1 MDELKDKIH
10 PLRKFLSLRLSVDD
24 ESWSRLEPQI
34 KQQHFKRNDFLLKQG
49 EVEKKIYFIESGIIR
64 YFIQRG
70 EDKEAT
76 FAIIFENQLAGAYDS
91 FLQQLPSE
99 YFVQA
104 IKPTVTWSFPIEVLQ
119 RLYMEVP
126 IANTIGRITCEELF
140 LIKAKREL
148 SMYKY
153 LPQERYLNLFSEKPR
168 HIKEIPLKYL
178 ASYIGVTPQALSR
191 IRKRIK

>member
-1 MDELKDKIH
+1 MPI
-10 PLRKFLSLRLSVDD
+10 DD
-24 ESWSRLEPQI
+24 ESWNMLEIHITRQ
-34 KQQHFKRNDFLLKQG
+34 KFNKSEFLLKQG
-49 EVEKKIYFIESGIIR
+49 EVEKKVYFVESGIIR
-64 YFIQRG
+64 YFIQQG

-91 FLQQLPSE
+91 FLQQIPSE

-104 IKPTVTWSFPIEVLQ
+104 IKPSITWSFPIEILQ
-119 RLYMEVP
+119 RLYQAVP
-126 IANTIGRITCEELF
+126 VANSIGRIACEELF
-140 LIKAKREL
+140 LIKANREL

-153 LPQERYLNLFSEKPR
+153 TAQERYLNLFSEKPR

>member
-1 MDELKDKIH
+1 MH
-10 PLRKFLSLRLSVDD
+10 PLREYFNLRMLIDD
-24 ESWSRLEPQI
+24 ENWDMLESQI
-34 KQQHFKRNDFLLKQG
+34 VRQRFNRNDFLLRQG
-49 EVEKKIYFIESGIIR
+49 EVEKRIYFIESGIIR
-64 YFIQRG
+64 YFIQQA

-91 FLQQLPSE
+91 FLQQIPSE

-104 IKPTVTWSFPIEVLQ
+104 LKPTSTWWFSLDVLHN
-119 RLYMEVP
+119 LYKTLP
-126 IANTIGRITCEELF
+126 IANVIGRIACEELF
-140 LIKAKREL
+140 LIKANREL

-153 LPQERYLNLFSEKPR
+153 SAQERYLNLFSQKPR

-178 ASYIGVTPQALSR
+178 ASYVGVTPQALSR